1 MKGFCLLI
9 LFVNQKLVKL
19 RSALRASAMGLG
31 LHPSIVLIGVTL
43 RFYFWV
49 ALFPVVVKLKSHFSS
64 GFIL

>member
-43 RFYFWV
+43 RFYFWG
-49 ALFPVVVKLKSHFSS
+49 ALFPVVVKFKSYFPAS
-64 GFIL
+64 FVL